1 MFTWESWKEQEEWTR
16 EGHCTSS
23 EIRNLWKEEGWRWL
37 CRKML
42 RLWYSFDKVQ
52 TTQLG
57 TPKQRLP
64 IRGVLHW
71 IKMTGPLPSPYWAWT
86 LATQVECDLGLK
98 SEIDPK
104 DDNSTHWSWG
114 AGSLLKKNPSGTHSG
129 THQVSFDFCPVWFG
143 ALYIHSRLPRWC
155 YW

>member
-1 MFTWESWKEQEEWTR
+1 MTKYNQAWFWWLGSTIFLYKGAWEYKIYNVGHEVFELYYTLLHRDTIVVFFFFYCFHFTFS
-16 EGHCTSS
+16 
-23 EIRNLWKEEGWRWL
+23 
-37 CRKML
+37 
-42 RLWYSFDKVQ
+42 
-52 TTQLG
+52 
-57 TPKQRLP
+57 
-64 IRGVLHW
+64 
-71 IKMTGPLPSPYWAWT
+71 WAWT
-86 LATQVECDLGLK
+86 LATQVKCDLGLK